1 MSFGAIVLLAV
12 VQGLTE
18 FLPVSSSGHLLAV
31 RILFGVS
38 DTKGTS
44 FDAFLHLGTLMA
56 VLVYYR
62 MVWWGMARGVVR
74 NDTEGRDKRELLAKL
89 AIATVP
95 GVVAGYIWQGQVGDV
110 WRSANMLAWALI
122 GTAIVL
128 AVSDIFTK
136 RLVRL
141 PRATYWDALL
151 IGLAQVVALV
161 PGVSRS
167 GMTIAAG
174 RWRGLSRRQATN
186 FSFLLSAPIIAG
198 AGFSSLPGL
207 LTTDAFSSGQLVVGF
222 IVSFVSGW
230 LAISIFL
237 RVVERVSLLPFA
249 VYLVLLAGVLLYV

>member
-1 MSFGAIVLLAV
+1 MLLGEVVLLAV

-31 RILFGVS
+31 RVLFGVS

-62 MVWWGMARGVVR
+62 VVWWGIVRGVVG
-74 NDTEGRDKRELLAKL
+74 NDSAARDKRELLAKL

-95 GVVAGYIWQGQVGDV
+95 GAWAGYIWQGQVGDL
-110 WRSANMLAWALI
+110 WRSADMLAWALI
-122 GTAIVL
+122 GTAVVL
-128 AVSDIFTK
+128 AAADIFTK
-136 RLVRL
+136 RLGRIA
-141 PRATYWDALL
+141 RATYWDAVL
-151 IGLAQVVALV
+151 IGLVQVLALV

-198 AGFSSLPGL
+198 AGLSSLPGL
-207 LTTDAFSSGQLVVGF
+207 LTTNIFSSGQLAIGFVVAF
-222 IVSFVSGW
+222 ISG
-230 LAISIFL
+230 LVAITLFL
-237 RVVERVSLLPFA
+237 RVVERISLLPFA